1 MGMVSE
7 LADSITWPNIR
18 SMHHLFLPPNI
29 RRPLMRWTAT
39 ALLSQTLVAGAVPMG
54 DLPTL
59 FYTPLERQA
68 ISAGRLPASAVG
80 DMAEPASTTQLNGIV
95 RRAAG
100 KGTVWVNDK
109 PVPEGTSPAGRIQAL
124 GAVVDG
130 RRMLVGE
137 SVDLISGA
145 RTDVVAPGAVRLQNK
160 P

>member
-1 MGMVSE
+1 MGTVYE
-7 LADSITWPNIR
+7 LADSITWPTIR
-18 SMHHLFLPPNI
+18 SMHHFLRPPTI
-29 RRPLMRWTAT
+29 WHPLTLWTIA
-39 ALLSQTLVAGAVPMG
+39 ALLGQAHVAGAAPMG
-54 DLPTL
+54 NLPTL

-68 ISAGRLPASAVG
+68 ISAGRLPAPAAG

-100 KGTVWVNDK
+100 KGTVWINDK
-109 PVPEGTSPAGRIQAL
+109 PVPEGTSPAGKIQAL

-130 RRMLVGE
+130 RRMRVGE